1 MTSCVY
7 IFTNSGNTVLYV
19 GVTSDLEQRVLQ
31 YRNGIGSLFTLK
43 YRLRKVVFVER
54 HPTMMS
60 AISREKQ
67 VKSWNRERKV
77 SLISDLNPMW
87 RDLMPYEE

>member
-1 MTSCVY
+1 MPPCVY
-7 IFTNSGNTVLYV
+7 ILTNSGNTVLYV
-19 GVTSDLEQRVLQ
+19 GVTSNLEQRVLQ
-31 YRNGIGSLFTLK
+31 HRNGIGSLFTLK

-77 SLISDLNPMW
+77 ALISDLNPMW

>member
-1 MTSCVY
+1 MTPCVY
-7 IFTNSGNTVLYV
+7 ILTNSSNTVLYV

-31 YRNGIGSLFTLK
+31 HRNGIGSLFTLK

-77 SLISDLNPMW
+77 ALISDLNPMW

>member
-1 MTSCVY
+1 MTPCVY
-7 IFTNSGNTVLYV
+7 ILTNSSNTVLYV

-31 YRNGIGSLFTLK
+31 HRNGIGSLFTLK
-43 YRLRKVVFVER
+43 YILRKVVFVER

-60 AISREKQ
+60 AILREKQ

-77 SLISDLNPMW
+77 ALISGLNPMW